1 MTGILGGFT
10 AFSVF
15 LLGAFKRWE
24 AGKMGLAVGYVT
36 VSVALSVLALCA
48 DIIFV
53 RGGNA

>member
-10 AFSVF
+10 TFPAFSF
-15 LLGAFKRWE
+15 DALRLWE
-24 AGKMGLAVGYVT
+24 ASKMGLVFGYVT

>member
-1 MTGILGGFT
+1 MKGILGGFT
-10 AFSVF
+10 TLPAFSF
-15 LLGAFKRWE
+15 DAFKLWE
-24 AGKMGLAVGYVT
+24 ASKMGLVVGYVT